1 MGRGAG
7 VDTRGAR
14 GEKAGQKVGH
24 PARELATVFSVTFC
38 LLVTV
43 VSPIV
48 KTPPPPP
55 HQWKM
60 TKAARNLV
68 MMK

>member
-43 VSPIV
+43 VSQIV
-48 KTPPPPP
+48 KTPPPSG
-55 HQWKM
+55 K
-60 TKAARNLV
+60 
-68 MMK
+68 